1 MKVYSIKR
9 EVILKGSLE
18 GVWEF
23 FATPLNLNEITPRGL
38 HFDILTDL
46 RNKQMYAGMIIEY
59 KVRPFL
65 RIPMYWVTEITH
77 CDQPTMFVDE
87 QRFGPYAFWHHKH
100 HFKAISKEEVLMI
113 DEVHYA
119 IGWGILGKIAHALF
133 VKAKLKEIFDYR
145 SEIIAHLF
153 NNKTERR
160 VA

>member
-9 EVILKGSLE
+9 EVVLKGSLDS
-18 GVWEF
+18 VWDF
-23 FATPLNLNEITPRGL
+23 FSTPLNLNEITPRGL

-46 RNKQMYAGMIIEY
+46 RNKQMYPGMIIEY
-59 KVRPFL
+59 KVRPFM

-77 CDQPTMFVDE
+77 CDQPKMFVDE

-100 HFKAISKEEVLMI
+100 HFKSISKDEVLMI

-119 IGWGILGKIAHALF
+119 IGWGILGKVAHSLF

-145 SEIIAHLF
+145 SEIVAHLF